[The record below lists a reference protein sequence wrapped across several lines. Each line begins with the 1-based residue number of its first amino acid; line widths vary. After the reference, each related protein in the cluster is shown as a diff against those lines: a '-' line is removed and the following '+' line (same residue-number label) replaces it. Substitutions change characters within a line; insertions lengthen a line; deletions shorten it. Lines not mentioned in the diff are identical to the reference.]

1 MSIQAIQIKNKL
13 RKWIYVIKKATK
25 FRPGTIIYDD
35 VEHNEKAYNEDSLLS
50 FTARELDD
58 LLYFQDN
65 RVFDEEEDK

>member
-25 FRPGTIIYDD
+25 FKSGTIIYDD

-65 RVFDEEEDK
+65 RVFDKEEDK